1 MVLGGQ
7 LSADTRR
14 RVRNGAAP
22 SSSPRPLKY
31 QHVYDLVLD
40 LIDERGLREGDK
52 LPSTAELADLAG
64 VSIISVR
71 RALDELSHGG
81 KIIRHQGVGTFVAP
95 QRLVSEPAHP
105 GALFDT
111 ITRDGQGAVL
121 TTELLSVVVGLPSS
135 NHAEALG
142 IDAGQPVWEITRLR
156 AIGGEPKILERAV
169 LPLSRITAIDENYLA
184 AGGSLYGFLRDR
196 YGLSDDF
203 VEQSLQVD
211 QPNAWERD
219 KLGLSSQESV
229 VRVRGVSSSA
239 DGVAFDC
246 YQQSYP
252 AHEFVFYVAGSG
264 SPKLLQSAGEG
275 RWSVKP
281 LGSPS
286 AD

>member
-1 MVLGGQ
+1 M
-7 LSADTRR
+7 SADPMRR
-14 RVRNGAAP
+14 MSGRTAP
-22 SSSPRPLKY
+22 TPSTRPLRY
-31 QHVYDLVLD
+31 QHVYDLVLE
-40 LIDERGLREGDK
+40 LIDERGLREGDR
-52 LPSTAELADLAG
+52 LPSTAELAELAG
-64 VSIISVR
+64 VSVISVR

-81 KIIRHQGVGTFVAP
+81 KIVRHQGVGTFVAP

-105 GALFDT
+105 GALLDT
-111 ITRDGQGAVL
+111 ITRDGQGAAL

-156 AIGGEPKILERAV
+156 TIGAEPKILERAV
-169 LPLSRITAIDENYLA
+169 LPLSRISAIDEEYLR
-184 AGGSLYGFLRDR
+184 AGGSLYGYLRDR

-211 QPNAWERD
+211 HPNAWERE
-219 KLGLSSQESV
+219 KLGLSSQSSV
-229 VRVRGVSSSA
+229 VRVRGVSSGA

-252 AHEFVFYVAGSG
+252 ANEFVFYVSGSG
-264 SPKLLQSAGEG
+264 SPKLLQSAGDG

-286 AD
+286 GD